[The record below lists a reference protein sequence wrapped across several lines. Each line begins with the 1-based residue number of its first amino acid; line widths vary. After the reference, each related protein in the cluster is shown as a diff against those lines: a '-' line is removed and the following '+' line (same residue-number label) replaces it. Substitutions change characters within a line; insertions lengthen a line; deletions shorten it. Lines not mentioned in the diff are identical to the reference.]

1 MTAAPTM
8 ERASG
13 SKDDIKHLH
22 EFKHKKHSLS
32 INASNVAACVGYHEF
47 QSLPELMLRHVY
59 QGGQALLEHDTKLLG
74 LQLVTDM
81 EAELLQLAESSG
93 SLQVLQSVQR
103 ALQIKNSN
111 ATLPSIQ
118 EATKLKQAIAK
129 HADATKLTQHQLKIL
144 QEGTR
149 EAIDTGCGHSWEEQ
163 ALDQYERQCGWD
175 VRERNAT
182 CKVWDFE
189 TTTIDNDI
197 PTVRPLGPA
206 HAKPRRKHTETIRS
220 ENEHSQTNNQ
230 RRYDSRGVKRKR
242 PSSYD
247 SQISENALVDFSKQE
262 EAHSDSSQ
270 NDGPIDR
277 NENNTNNI
285 DILAIEEGSSTNGAE
300 NTVISIENDEND
312 THQTQI
318 RQEQNHLPF
327 HQNEKSRPFVTI
339 KGMVDG
345 IRDELGPTTVVSSG
359 EANNKN
365 GQGDGDDDD
374 DDLSCDSLSLSRVVV
389 ECKHRMNKLLNG
401 PRFSEC
407 IQAVVYCF
415 MYDVDDADIVQVLRS
430 KNETK
435 KKLLTDYFEPAG
447 ASNDEKADTTQTD
460 SNNESNQS
468 DDETKNEQDTPNAKP
483 KKEEVGTNENSRTP
497 EESTTPN
504 DKNDPTETNVTMTIA
519 VDRISLDDPNFG
531 HRANWKSII
540 LPKLRQWV
548 DAVYRIRESDDK
560 RYRLLTSLS
569 AMEASDLEETRKNHA
584 KAAWELIFEECSF
597 LREGL
602 SGERF
607 RRETQ

>member
-1 MTAAPTM
+1 MTAASTM
-8 ERASG
+8 EGASG
-13 SKDDIKHLH
+13 SKDDANPLL
-22 EFKHKKHSLS
+22 EFKHKNHSLN

-59 QGGQALLEHDTKLLG
+59 QGGQALLEHDAKLLG
-74 LQLVTDM
+74 LQLVIDT
-81 EAELLQLAESSG
+81 ESELLQLAESSG

-103 ALQIKNSN
+103 ALQIKNSA

-118 EATKLKQAIAK
+118 EATKLKQSIAK
-129 HADATKLTQHQLKIL
+129 HADATKLTPHQLKVL

-189 TTTIDNDI
+189 STTIDNDI
-197 PTVRPLGPA
+197 PTLRPLGPA
-206 HAKPRRKHTETIRS
+206 RAKPRRKHTETMGS
-220 ENEHSQTNNQ
+220 ENDKSQTNNQ
-230 RRYDSRGVKRKR
+230 HRYDSRGVKRKR

-247 SQISENALVDFSKQE
+247 SQISERALQDFSKQE
-262 EAHSDSSQ
+262 DTHSNSSN
-270 NDGPIDR
+270 NDGSIDG
-277 NENNTNNI
+277 NGNNTDRI
-285 DILAIEEGSSTNGAE
+285 DILAIEEGSSKNGTE
-300 NTVISIENDEND
+300 NTVISLENDEND

-318 RQEQNHLPF
+318 RQEQNQLALQ
-327 HQNEKSRPFVTI
+327 QNEKSRPFVTI

-359 EANNKN
+359 KANNN
-365 GQGDGDDDD
+365 GQEDGDDD

-415 MYDVDDADIVQVLRS
+415 MYEVDDADIVQVLRS
-430 KNETK
+430 NNNETK
-435 KKLLTDYFEPAG
+435 PKLLTDYFEPVG
-447 ASNDEKADTTQTD
+447 ANNDKKTDVTQND
-460 SNNESNQS
+460 SNNKNDQSN
-468 DDETKNEQDTPNAKP
+468 DGTKNEQDTTNAKP
-483 KKEEVGTNENSRTP
+483 KKEEVGANENSRAP

-504 DKNDPTETNVTMTIA
+504 DKNNPTETNVTMTIA
-519 VDRISLDDPNFG
+519 VDRVSLDDSNFG
-531 HRANWKSII
+531 HRANWKTII

-548 DAVYRIRESDDK
+548 DAVYGIRESDDK

-569 AMEASDLEETRKNHA
+569 AMEASDLEETRKRHA
-584 KAAWELIFEECSF
+584 KAAWELIFDECSF